1 MKKCLTLLGY
11 LFAVLL
17 FLSYSFETQK
27 DNFPKPFV
35 FDYAEFDANNIRA
48 YVTNYGSF
56 FRHPRTGNSGFEWPT
71 GSKKYEIY
79 SAGLWE
85 EEIKGKKKSQ
95 PDEIV
100 TTSLLTL
107 RSNLI
112 KIEYY
117 NFSNRVQV

>member
-1 MKKCLTLLGY
+1 MYALLAPDKENFTLYHPYIGNNLNIALY
-11 LFAVLL
+11 IIAI
-17 FLSYSFETQK
+17 QK
-27 DNFPKPFV
+27 
-35 FDYAEFDANNIRA
+35 
-48 YVTNYGSF
+48 
-56 FRHPRTGNSGFEWPT
+56 
-71 GSKKYEIY
+71 
-79 SAGLWE
+79 LWE